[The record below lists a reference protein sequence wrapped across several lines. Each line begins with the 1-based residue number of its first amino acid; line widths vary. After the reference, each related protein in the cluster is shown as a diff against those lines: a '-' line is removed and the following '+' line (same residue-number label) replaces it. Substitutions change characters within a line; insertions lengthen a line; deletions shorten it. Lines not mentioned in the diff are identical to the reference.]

1 MGRKVKTSIYIDEDV
16 WLSLREKAVR
26 LGVDVSDLLEVIV
39 RENLEIG
46 LLELLDVAVK
56 DYNAPIELE
65 PIDLGTE
72 SSSIVRELRDGRA
85 NKLLG
90 Q

>member
-1 MGRKVKTSIYIDEDV
+1 MS
-16 WLSLREKAVR
+16 S
-26 LGVDVSDLLEVIV
+26 LLEVII

-65 PIDLGTE
+65 PIDLDTE
-72 SSSIVRELRDGRA
+72 SSSMVRELRDGRA